1 MAIRPLEQQ
10 FQPERIEEIR
20 ALQKRFE
27 LLQITFRPSKT
38 FVFEIVRALE
48 AGLFLSP
55 LLAAAAL
62 LELLVRET
70 VIDRLSAAAGR
81 GRPNRAEISHQ
92 IEESR
97 SLGFDALVSRLSEFE
112 ILEPED
118 CDRMKSSYSRIRIP
132 LHHAIVG
139 RYIRDRQEPWLADLY
154 RGTPLEIVN
163 QGKQFEETIEDFALD
178 DLRSLLDSIE
188 SVVRLGAV

>member
-1 MAIRPLEQQ
+1 MIIRPLEQQ

-27 LLQITFRPSKT
+27 LLQITFHPSKT
-38 FVFEIVRALE
+38 FVFEIVCALE
-48 AGLFLSP
+48 SGLFLSP

-70 VIDRLSAAAGR
+70 VIDRLSPAAGR

-97 SLGFDALVSRLSEFE
+97 FLGFDALVSRLSEFE
-112 ILEPED
+112 ILESED
-118 CDRMKSSYSRIRIP
+118 CDRMKSLYSRIRIP
-132 LHHAIVG
+132 LHHAIIG
-139 RYIRDRQEPWLADLY
+139 RYIRDRQEPWLADLF
-154 RGTPLEIVN
+154 RGTPLENAN
-163 QGKQFEETIEDFALD
+163 QGAKFEETIEDFALD
-178 DLRSLLDSIE
+178 DLRSLLDSIG
-188 SVVRLGAV
+188 SVVRVGAV